1 MMTLSRSLSNYKT
14 KSEDMSIQINSK
26 IEDYLEKKFRISHSF
41 NTKNVYGA
49 ALKKFTEF
57 ARVRYNFSLDDM
69 SNQIFENSVD
79 PLDILDEYY
88 TFLSSYKT
96 KTKRNGYSSEAINQY
111 IRVAKD
117 FLNHQG
123 CKIYNEDM
131 KMKFRLPKRV
141 SAYQKGL
148 TREAINRV
156 IRFANPKLATAILI
170 ACSSG
175 MRIGEIIQLKLSD
188 IDLNATPATITI
200 RAETAKT
207 RETRL
212 THISSEAK
220 NALKDYLARYGTQ
233 NQYLFLR
240 EHELEED
247 AELSDE
253 ERYSRFVI
261 ASKHNLES
269 QLGRCIKKIPE
280 LNAKNENQKNWIH
293 FHAFRAWFKTQVTDA
308 HQSDFAEALM
318 GHKSLKLVYYRQ
330 NDKVRA
336 RTYLDVEHAVTVS
349 DTEKIDRNYTDMQK
363 DNSELRGIVDSLSRQ
378 LRSLEERIEVTS

>member
-1 MMTLSRSLSNYKT
+1 MMTLSRSLSNYKAKT
-14 KSEDMSIQINSK
+14 GDMQIQVNDK
-26 IEDYLEKKFRISHSF
+26 IELYLEKKFRISHSF
-41 NTKNVYGA
+41 NTKNVYYA

-57 ARVRYNFSLDDM
+57 ARVRYNFSLDEM
-69 SNQIFENSVD
+69 LSQIFEKSTD
-79 PLDILDEYY
+79 PLDVLDDYY

-131 KMKFRLPKRV
+131 KMRFRLPKRV
-141 SAYQKGL
+141 SGYQRGL

-156 IRFANPKLATAILI
+156 IRFANPKLATTILI

-175 MRIGEIIQLKLSD
+175 MRIGEIIQLKMSD
-188 IDLNATPATITI
+188 VDLDASPAAITI
-200 RAETAKT
+200 RAKTTKT

-220 NALKDYLARYGTQ
+220 NSLKDYLARYGTQ
-233 NQYLFLR
+233 NEYLFLR
-240 EHELEED
+240 EHELDED
-247 AELSDE
+247 AKLSDE
-253 ERYSRFVI
+253 EKYFRFVI

-269 QLGRCIKKIPE
+269 QLDRCIKKIPE

-336 RTYLDVEHAVTVS
+336 KTYLDIEYAVTIS
-349 DTEKIDRNYTDMQK
+349 DSEKIDRDYSDMQN

-378 LRSLEERIEVTS
+378 LRSLEKRIELN

>member
-1 MMTLSRSLSNYKT
+1 MLTVTRSLSNYKPN
-14 KSEDMSIQINSK
+14 SEDMQLQTNR
-26 IEDYLEKKFRISHSF
+26 IEEYLQKKFRISHSF
-41 NTKNVYGA
+41 DTKNAYQT

-57 ARVRYNFSLDDM
+57 LRTNHNYSLEQLL
-69 SNQIFENSVD
+69 SLLSEKSLD

-88 TFLSSYKT
+88 TFLSNYQT
-96 KTKRNGYSSEAINQY
+96 RTKRNGYSSEAINSY
-111 IRVAKD
+111 IRIAKD

-148 TREAINRV
+148 TREVINRV
-156 IRFANPKLATAILI
+156 IRFANPKITTIILM

-188 IDLNATPATITI
+188 VDLSTTPVTITI
-200 RAETAKT
+200 RAITTKT

-212 THISSEAK
+212 THISSEAA
-220 NALKDYLARYGTQ
+220 NSLKDYLARYGPQ
-233 NQYLFLR
+233 KEYLFLR
-240 EHELEED
+240 EHELKNSD
-247 AELSDE
+247 VSDE
-253 ERYSRFVI
+253 EKYSRYVM
-261 ASKHNLES
+261 ATKHNLES
-269 QLGRCIKKIPE
+269 QLLGGIKKIPE
-280 LNAKNENQKNWIH
+280 LNTKNENQNYWIH

-330 NDKVRA
+330 NDKARA
-336 RTYLDVEHAVTVS
+336 ETYQKIEHSLTIS
-349 DTEKIDRNYTDMQK
+349 NTEKLDQNYSDMQK
-363 DNSELRGIVDSLSRQ
+363 DNQELRGIVDSLSRQ
-378 LRSLEERIEVTS
+378 LQNLEKKIEFRK